1 MRQVMKEKAIKAFIE
16 LIKNYLESKIWNL
29 NELRKGINSKLNPQ
43 DKLNSDQ
50 ITSIIIRHQK
60 EYYIFKNI
68 SRSGITRYIF
78 VKK

>member
-50 ITSIIIRHQK
+50 ITAIIIGHQK